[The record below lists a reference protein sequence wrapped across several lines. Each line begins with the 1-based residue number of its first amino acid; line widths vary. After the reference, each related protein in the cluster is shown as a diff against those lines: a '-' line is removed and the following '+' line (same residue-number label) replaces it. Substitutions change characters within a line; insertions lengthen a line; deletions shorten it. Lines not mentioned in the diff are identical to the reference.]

1 MSRVG
6 QAYVSGTWGKCAR
19 VNFTLRYRM
28 DGVTIIAV
36 DHYDPD
42 TTLTVH
48 ALYFIPSSR
57 QLLFDFARK
66 SRCTA
71 R

>member
-1 MSRVG
+1 MSCGR
-6 QAYVSGTWGKCAR
+6 QAYVPGTWGKCAR

-28 DGVTIIAV
+28 DGVTIIAA

-48 ALYFIPSSR
+48 ALYFIPPSR

-66 SRCTA
+66 SRRTA
-71 R
+71 K